1 MKRAR
6 WRGRSSLVAV
16 VAVLAASGTPWM
28 APAQDVTS
36 TAAGEPPRA
45 RRSPGGAVLPR
56 ALVLVRA
63 SEADAFFS
71 AFVHEMVA
79 IALRERGFSTVPP
92 QVAAEALRAAE
103 RDPDV
108 CLEEP
113 SCRREVAESL
123 GAVTLL
129 SVRLVPNP
137 TDTRRA
143 RATLAVG
150 HAPFD
155 ALVDLGAVEG
165 DALALGDALRDAL
178 TRVDPD
184 EAPCRVVLRTQVAV
198 EARLGS
204 GPLGFSVRPG
214 THSLELRVAGRAP
227 WRGALRCVRGEGI
240 EVRVR

>member
-1 MKRAR
+1 MRRAG
-6 WRGRSSLVAV
+6 WRGRSSV
-16 VAVLAASGTPWM
+16 VALMVVCGVAWGAV
-28 APAQDVTS
+28 AQDVEFV
-36 TAAGEPPRA
+36 AAGEP
-45 RRSPGGAVLPR
+45 RRVRSAPGDAAPPR

-79 IALRERGFSTVPP
+79 TALRERGFSTVPP
-92 QVAAEALRAAE
+92 QVAAEALRADG
-103 RDPDV
+103 RDPEV
-108 CLEEP
+108 CLADP

-123 GAVTLL
+123 AAVTLL

-137 TDTRRA
+137 ADTRRA
-143 RATLAVG
+143 RATLAFG

-155 ALVDLGAVEG
+155 AFVDLGAVEG
-165 DALALGDALRDAL
+165 DALALGDALRDAVS
-178 TRVDPD
+178 RVDRE
-184 EAPCRVVLRTQVAV
+184 EAPCRVVVRSQVAV

-204 GPLGFSVRPG
+204 APLGFSVRPG
-214 THSLELRVAGRAP
+214 SHSLELRSAGHAP